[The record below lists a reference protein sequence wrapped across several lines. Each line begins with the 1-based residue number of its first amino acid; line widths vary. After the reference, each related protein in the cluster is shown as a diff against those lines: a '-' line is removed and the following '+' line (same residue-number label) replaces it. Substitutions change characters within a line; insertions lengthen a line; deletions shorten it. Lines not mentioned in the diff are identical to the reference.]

1 MLNPSQYPNRNPN
14 PNPNSN
20 LGLLNQFWG
29 LLRCQVSVIPIRSF
43 HFIVLI
49 HITRHTHRD
58 KVIAISVSM
67 YYIVSMDNEVFIF
80 IQQATFTKANI
91 IATTVSMTIA
101 YVPKHP
107 VQQYFTS
114 FHECFHL
121 NILQP
126 QNCSIIAEWSQN
138 KSSTVN
144 LVAVQKSAMLFTICS
159 SPLICGGHAPFSRL
173 AAQWPCLVRKWLIL
187 VNNIVQYLCKNLPV
201 RWQFTLFP

>member
-1 MLNPSQYPNRNPN
+1 MPRFHLIVHYVSGGVNFSQEITFCDTSRIPAWFFNPN
-14 PNPNSN
+14 ANDNTDPWPFEPKINRLSR
-20 LGLLNQFWG
+20 LL
-29 LLRCQVSVIPIRSF
+29 CQVSVIPIRSF

-126 QNCSIIAEWSQN
+126 QNCSIIAEW
-138 KSSTVN
+138 
-144 LVAVQKSAMLFTICS
+144 
-159 SPLICGGHAPFSRL
+159 
-173 AAQWPCLVRKWLIL
+173 
-187 VNNIVQYLCKNLPV
+187 
-201 RWQFTLFP
+201 